1 MKVIV
6 ILDQIQSGL
15 GGKEHADTPL
25 GGKKIAMG
33 SAATIEKDLA
43 QSDSTII
50 GTFYCGTQYYQNN
63 QALVQQ
69 KFAKMAEKMKAD
81 VVVLGPAYDYHDF
94 AQMACEIG
102 DYIQQNTS
110 LPVLT
115 MLAQEKNADLLA
127 KYRQRLLIVK
137 MPPKGGSGLAA
148 AIDHLV
154 AGCLQVVQKE
164 DLTTFKSNYCY

>member
-33 SAATIEKDLA
+33 SAATIEKALA

-110 LPVLT
+110 LPVLI
-115 MLAQEKNADLLA
+115 MLAQEKNAD
-127 KYRQRLLIVK
+127 LLIVK